1 MILLISAVV
10 LGILCGLFLNFP
22 INSNIITVLLM
33 ILVFCVGLDIGSQQE
48 IGKKIRSK
56 IKTIL
61 IQTALTICGS
71 LLFAGISGVFT
82 GLSFKEAAGAGAGM
96 GWYSLSGVMISDLYS
111 AELGAVSFTANV
123 IREVLAIVTI
133 PLFSKVSELGA
144 ISVGGATT
152 MDTMLGVVSKST
164 SAENTLVAF
173 GQGVLLSMAVPVL
186 ITLIFS

>member
-1 MILLISAVV
+1 
-10 LGILCGLFLNFP
+10 
-22 INSNIITVLLM
+22 M

-71 LLFAGISGVFT
+71 LLFAGISGFFT

-152 MDTMLGVVSKST
+152 MDTMLGVVSIST